1 MALGAAAL
9 QPIVAAAI
17 AQLQAE
23 GGPLGVSS
31 EETWKTVSVGLRVQD
46 SAFSAVYDYSILD
59 DKSMESRLS

>member
-17 AQLQAE
+17 TQLQAE

-31 EETWKTVSVGLRVQD
+31 EETWKTVSVGSR
-46 SAFSAVYDYSILD
+46 FSIFCSL
-59 DKSMESRLS
+59 

>member
-17 AQLQAE
+17 TQLQAE

-31 EETWKTVSVGLRVQD
+31 EETWQNRFGWFKIQHFLQFMT
-46 SAFSAVYDYSILD
+46 IL
-59 DKSMESRLS
+59 